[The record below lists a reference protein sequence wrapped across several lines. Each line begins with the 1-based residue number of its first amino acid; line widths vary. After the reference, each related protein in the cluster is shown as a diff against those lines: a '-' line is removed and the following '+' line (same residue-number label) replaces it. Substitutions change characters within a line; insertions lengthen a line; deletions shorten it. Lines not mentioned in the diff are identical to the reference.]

1 MLWSDL
7 AIRVSTE
14 FTPKTPAILV
24 RDRAGHVGTRP
35 AHARPGESVLQGD
48 QPALQRIPDHIRLRV
63 QAQFAH

>member
-1 MLWSDL
+1 VLWSDL

-24 RDRAGHVGTRP
+24 RDRVGHVGTRP
-35 AHARPGESVLQGD
+35 RAASESVLQRD

-63 QAQFAH
+63 EAQFAH